1 MRRRSILC
9 GSRREDRTGG
19 FFTLRTRSSLSLVAL
34 LLTALAAASLLLAR
48 GPSCGHDFDFHL
60 VSWLEVARAWHSGLF
75 YPHWASSANFG
86 AGEPRFIFYPPASW
100 IFGAI
105 LGSIAGWHAAP
116 WLFTA
121 ICLFCA
127 GLGMRYFARD
137 WLPPA
142 AATAAAC
149 FYIANPYMLFIAY
162 ERTAYGELMAAALI
176 PLLLCFAVRPSPP
189 IAALAATIAGIWL
202 MNAPSG
208 VMACYALLWIALLR
222 LASERSWRAPLHLAA
237 STAIGLAL
245 AAFYLVPAAY
255 QERWVEIARAIGPD
269 MRFQDSFLFHR
280 TGEAFHDAVLHTA
293 SILACILLAF
303 ALASI
308 LLWRDAL
315 RSRSLLWLASLA
327 SLILLLLVPV
337 STPLWRIAPQLAYMQ
352 FPWRWLLV
360 LAPVAALFVAGSVA
374 CRARAPWLVAAAAI
388 LCAASIAA
396 CTRPFHQYCDDE
408 DTVSAQLA
416 LMHDGT
422 GQEGTDEYT
431 PHGDDNAE
439 VDQDIPE
446 VRVLVSPGAEEPDS
460 GKVQNPEY
468 QPDRNAER
476 NATITVTQWVSER
489 YSIALNTPAPGYAVF
504 RLMDYPAWTV
514 RRDGAIVTQRPRR
527 DDGLLTIPVPQ
538 GHSEIDIRWRT
549 TLDIWIGR
557 ALSLLGLC
565 AIGFVWYRDRR
576 AHVRLTT

>member
-1 MRRRSILC
+1 MTTS
-9 GSRREDRTGG
+9 
-19 FFTLRTRSSLSLVAL
+19 RTRLLSAAAL
-34 LLTALAAASLLLAR
+34 LLTTLAATSLLLAR
-48 GPSCGHDFDFHL
+48 GPSCGHDFDFHF
-60 VSWLEVARAWHSGLF
+60 VSWLEVARSWHSGLF

-100 IFGAI
+100 IFGAV

-127 GLGMRYFARD
+127 GLAMRYFARD
-137 WLPPA
+137 WLPPVV
-142 AATAAAC
+142 ATAAGC
-149 FYIANPYMLFIAY
+149 LYIANPYMLFVAY

-189 IAALAATIAGIWL
+189 IAALAATIAGLWL

-269 MRFQDSFLFHR
+269 MRFQDSFLFHH

-293 SILACILLAF
+293 SILACTLLAF
-303 ALASI
+303 VLASI
-308 LLWRDAL
+308 LLWRDSL
-315 RSRSLLWLASLA
+315 RSRPLVWLVSLA
-327 SLILLLLVPV
+327 PLILLLLVPV

-360 LAPVAALFVAGSVA
+360 LAPVAALFVAGSITQRTRTA
-374 CRARAPWLVAAAAI
+374 WLVAAATI
-388 LCAASIAA
+388 LCAVSIACCA
-396 CTRPFHQYCDDE
+396 RPFHQYCDDQ
-408 DTVSAQLA
+408 DNVSAQLT
-416 LMHDGT
+416 LMRDGT

-431 PHGDDNAE
+431 PHDDDNAE
-439 VDQDIPE
+439 VDQDMPE

-468 QPDRNAER
+468 QPDPNAER
-476 NATITVTQWVSER
+476 NATVTVTQWLSER
-489 YSIALNTPAPGYAVF
+489 RAVVLNTPAAGYAVF

-514 RRDGAIVTQRPRR
+514 RRDGVIVIQRPRR
-527 DDGLLTIPVPQ
+527 DDGLLTIPVPP
-538 GHSEIDIRWRT
+538 GRSEIDIRWHT
-549 TLDIWIGR
+549 TPDIRIGR

-565 AIGFVWYRDRR
+565 VFGFVRYRERR
-576 AHVRLTT
+576 TRASLTT

>member
-1 MRRRSILC
+1 VRS
-9 GSRREDRTGG
+9 GTGG
-19 FFTLRTRSSLSLVAL
+19 FFTLRTQSSLTLAAL
-34 LLTALAAASLLLAR
+34 LLTALAATSLLLVR

-60 VSWLEVARAWHSGLF
+60 VSWLEVARAWHGGLF
-75 YPHWASSANFG
+75 YPHWASTANFG

-100 IFGAI
+100 IFGAA

-127 GLGMRYFARD
+127 GLAMRYFARD
-137 WLPPA
+137 WLPPI
-142 AATAAAC
+142 AATVAAC
-149 FYIANPYMLFIAY
+149 LYIANPYMLFVAY
-162 ERTAYGELMAAALI
+162 ERSAYGELMAAALI
-176 PLLLCFAVRPSPP
+176 PLLLCFALRPSPP
-189 IAALAATIAGIWL
+189 IATLAATIAGLWL

-293 SILACILLAF
+293 SILACILLAS

-327 SLILLLLVPV
+327 LLILLLLVPI
-337 STPLWRIAPQLAYMQ
+337 SAPLWRHAPQLAYMQ

-360 LAPVAALFVAGSVA
+360 LAPVAALFVAGSLA
-374 CRARAPWLVAAAAI
+374 QRTRTAWLVTAAAI

-396 CTRPFHQYCDDE
+396 CTRPFHQYCDDQ
-408 DTVSAQLA
+408 DNVSAQLA

-431 PHGDDNAE
+431 PHDDDNAE
-439 VDQDIPE
+439 VDQDMPE

-468 QPDRNAER
+468 QPDPNAER
-476 NATITVTQWVSER
+476 NATITVTQWLPER
-489 YSIALNTPAPGYAVF
+489 RAVVLDSPAAGYAVF

-514 RRDGAIVTQRPRR
+514 RRNGAIVTQRPRR

-538 GHSEIDIRWRT
+538 GRSKIEIRWHT
-549 TLDIWIGR
+549 TPEIWVGR

-565 AIGFVWYRDRR
+565 VFGLVWYRER
-576 AHVRLTT
+576 ASASLTT

>member
-1 MRRRSILC
+1 V
-9 GSRREDRTGG
+9 TA
-19 FFTLRTRSSLSLVAL
+19 TQTRLLSPAAL
-34 LLTALAAASLLLAR
+34 LLTTFAATSLLLTR

-100 IFGAI
+100 IFGAA
-105 LGSIAGWHAAP
+105 LGSIAGWQAAP

-127 GLGMRYFARD
+127 GLGMRHFAQQ
-137 WLPPA
+137 WLPSA

-149 FYIANPYMLFIAY
+149 LYIANPYLLFVAY

-176 PLLLCFAVRPSPP
+176 PLLLGFAVRPCPP

-222 LASERSWRAPLHLAA
+222 LASEQSLRSSLRLASA
-237 STAIGLAL
+237 TAIGLAL
-245 AAFYLVPAAY
+245 AGFYLVPAAY

-269 MRFQDSFLFHR
+269 MRFQDSFLFHH
-280 TGEAFHDAVLHTA
+280 TGEAFHDSVLHTA

-308 LLWRDAL
+308 LLWRDAF
-315 RSRSLLWLASLA
+315 RSRPLLWLASLA
-327 SLILLLLVPV
+327 LLILLLLVPI
-337 STPLWRIAPQLAYMQ
+337 SAPLWRHSPQLAYMQ

-360 LAPVAALFVAGSVA
+360 LAPVAALFVAGSLVQ
-374 CRARAPWLVAAAAI
+374 RTRTTWLIAAAAV

-408 DTVSAQLA
+408 DNVSAQLA

-431 PHGDDNAE
+431 PHDDDNAE
-439 VDQDIPE
+439 VDQDMPE

-468 QPDRNAER
+468 QPDPNAER
-476 NATITVTQWVSER
+476 HATITVTQWLSER
-489 YSIALNTPAPGYAVF
+489 RAVVLDTPAPGYAVF

-514 RRDGAIVTQRPRR
+514 RLNGAEITQRPRR

-538 GHSEIDIRWRT
+538 GRSEIDIRWHT
-549 TLDIWIGR
+549 TPDIWIGR

-565 AIGFVWYRDRR
+565 VFGFVWYRERR
-576 AHVRLTT
+576 TRALATT

>member
-1 MRRRSILC
+1 VTARSDPSL
-9 GSRREDRTGG
+9 S
-19 FFTLRTRSSLSLVAL
+19 LRTRPSLSIAAL
-34 LLTALAAASLLLAR
+34 LLATLAATGLLLAR

-60 VSWLEVARAWHSGLF
+60 VSWLEVARSWHSGLF

-100 IFGAI
+100 MLGAA
-105 LGSIAGWHAAP
+105 LGSCVGWPAAP

-127 GLGMRYFARD
+127 GLSMRRFART
-137 WLPPA
+137 WLTPI

-149 FYIANPYMLFIAY
+149 LYIANPYMLFVAY

-189 IAALAATIAGIWL
+189 TAALAATVAGIWL

-208 VMACYALLWIALLR
+208 VMASYALFWIVLLR
-222 LASERSWRAPLHLAA
+222 LASERSLRAPFRISA

-269 MRFQDSFLFHR
+269 MRFQDSFLFHHS
-280 TGEAFHDAVLHTA
+280 GDPFHNAVLHTA
-293 SILACILLAF
+293 SVIACILIAL

-308 LLWRDAL
+308 PLLRDIL
-315 RSRSLLWLASLA
+315 RSRPLLWLASFA
-327 SLILLLLVPV
+327 PLILLLLLPI
-337 STPLWRIAPQLAYMQ
+337 SSPLWRFTPQLAYMQ

-360 LAPVAALFVAGSVA
+360 LAPVSALFLAGTIA
-374 CRARAPWLVAAAAI
+374 HHARTAWLIAAVAI
-388 LCAASIAA
+388 LCAASIVA
-396 CTRPFHQYCDDE
+396 CTSPFHQYCDEE
-408 DTVSAQLA
+408 DNVRAQVA
-416 LMHDGT
+416 LMRDGD

-431 PHGDDNAE
+431 PHDDDNAE
-439 VDQDIPE
+439 VDQDMPE

-460 GKVQNPEY
+460 GKVQNPEF
-468 QPDRNAER
+468 QPDPAQELH
-476 NATITVTQWVSER
+476 ATVTVTQWSPEQRAVV
-489 YSIALNTPAPGYAVF
+489 LNTPAAGYAVL

-514 RRDGAIVTQRPRR
+514 RRDGSIVTQHPRR
-527 DDGLLTIPVPQ
+527 DDGLLTIPVPPGRSQ
-538 GHSEIDIRWRT
+538 IEIRWRT
-549 TLDIWIGR
+549 TPEIWAGR
-557 ALSLLGLC
+557 AVSALGIC
-565 AIGFVWYRDRR
+565 VFGFVWYRERR
-576 AHVRLTT
+576 ARLTATT

>member
-1 MRRRSILC
+1 VTPRIGR
-9 GSRREDRTGG
+9 
-19 FFTLRTRSSLSLVAL
+19 FFELRTRSSLSLAVL
-34 LLTALAAASLLLAR
+34 LLTTLAATTLLLVR
-48 GPSCGHDFDFHL
+48 GPSCGHDFNFHL

-100 IFGAI
+100 IFGAV

-121 ICLFCA
+121 VCLFCA
-127 GLGMRYFARD
+127 GLGMRHFAQQ
-137 WLPPA
+137 WLTPA

-149 FYIANPYMLFIAY
+149 LYIANPYMLFVVY
-162 ERTAYGELMAAALI
+162 ERSAYGELMAATLI

-189 IAALAATIAGIWL
+189 IAALTATIAGVWL

-245 AAFYLVPAAY
+245 AGFYLVPAAY

-269 MRFQDSFLFHR
+269 MRFQDSFLFHQ

-315 RSRSLLWLASLA
+315 RSRPLLWLASLA
-327 SLILLLLVPV
+327 SLILLLLLPI
-337 STPLWRIAPQLAYMQ
+337 STPLWRHAPQLAYMQ

-360 LAPVAALFVAGSVA
+360 LAPVAALFVVGSLA
-374 CRARAPWLVAAAAI
+374 QRTRTAWLVAAIAV
-388 LCAASIAA
+388 LCIASIVN
-396 CTRPFHQYCDDE
+396 CTRPFHQFCDDQ
-408 DTVSAQLA
+408 DNVSAQLT
-416 LMHDGT
+416 LMHDGD

-431 PHGDDNAE
+431 PHDDDNAE
-439 VDQDIPE
+439 VDQDMPD

-468 QPDRNAER
+468 QPDPNAER
-476 NATITVTQWVSER
+476 HATISVTQWLAER
-489 YSIALNTPAPGYAVF
+489 RVVVLDSSAPGYAVF

-514 RRDGAIVTQRPRR
+514 RRNGAEITERPRR

-538 GHSEIDIRWRT
+538 GRSEIDIRWRT
-549 TLDIWIGR
+549 TPDVWIGR
-557 ALSLLGLC
+557 TLSLLGLC
-565 AIGFVWYRDRR
+565 VFGFVWYRERR
-576 AHVRLTT
+576 AIASSS